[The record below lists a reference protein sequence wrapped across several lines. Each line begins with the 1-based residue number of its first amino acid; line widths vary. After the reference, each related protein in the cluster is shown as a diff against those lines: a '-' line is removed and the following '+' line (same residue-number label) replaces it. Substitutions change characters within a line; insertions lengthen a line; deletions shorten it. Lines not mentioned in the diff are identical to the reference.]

1 MLCKCSGK
9 YIDIYFILKITC
21 YQFSTASAGGGPPPS
36 IVFNAAALASIFQ
49 KLSLR
54 VVAPHIKDV
63 GSTRRSSTAG
73 PSDKDRPN
81 PLTQISELAPQ
92 GPDAAP

>member
-1 MLCKCSGK
+1 M
-9 YIDIYFILKITC
+9 
-21 YQFSTASAGGGPPPS
+21 
-36 IVFNAAALASIFQ
+36 FNAAV
-49 KLSLR
+49 SLR

-63 GSTRRSSTAG
+63 GSARRSSTAG

-81 PLTQISELAPQ
+81 PLTQVSELAPH